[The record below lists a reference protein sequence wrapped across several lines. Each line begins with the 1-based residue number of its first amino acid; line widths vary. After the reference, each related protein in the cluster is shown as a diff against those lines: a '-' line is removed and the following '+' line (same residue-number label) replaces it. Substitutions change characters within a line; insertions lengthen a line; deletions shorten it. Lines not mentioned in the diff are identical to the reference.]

1 MIATT
6 TAANATATGTGTTTT
21 VMVGTSAMVAEV
33 ITPLAA
39 LLWWRIF
46 FGWWDLD
53 WRREQ

>member
-1 MIATT
+1 
-6 TAANATATGTGTTTT
+6 
-21 VMVGTSAMVAEV
+21 MVAEV